1 MRRHLR
7 DREGH
12 PGKGRE
18 DRRGSSKGRDNSLRT
33 VDISSRV
40 GRRHRGRIVRMGR
53 SRIDRRHRAITHEAN
68 HPTRPVL
75 PVRVPAAPPVAILL
89 KVHLPREVLRRH
101 PFPFR
106 KQRVHPKAVP
116 TGHRLHLPGVQVQ
129 ARRRDNLLATPG
141 QVHHPREDHLRDHR
155 EATNSIL
162 HTSSSSSSDI
172 QRHRMLQGRTIGH
185 PIRRR
190 ISTSQ

>member
-1 MRRHLR
+1 M
-7 DREGH
+7 DH
-12 PGKGRE
+12 PEDKGRE
-18 DRRGSSKGRDNSLRT
+18 DRRDSKGRDSLRT
-33 VDISSRV
+33 VGISSSSRV
-40 GRRHRGRIVRMGR
+40 GRRHRGHTVRMGR

-75 PVRVPAAPPVAILL
+75 PVRVPAVPPVAILL
-89 KVHLPREVLRRH
+89 KVHLPREVHRHH

-129 ARRRDNLLATPG
+129 ARRRDNHLAAPG

-172 QRHRMLQGRTIGH
+172 RRHPMQPVRTIGH